1 MYVKAQPAGLTRRE
15 TTSEDAGDTTLGGT
29 LSALRIQASKEL
41 LSATL
46 VLRDIMDHRNHL
58 TPLTPSL
65 ANVAKQCSLYL
76 YYNEIRVERLS

>member
-1 MYVKAQPAGLTRRE
+1 MYVKAQPAGIPGRE
-15 TTSEDAGDTTLGGT
+15 TTSEDAGYATPRGT

-65 ANVAKQCSLYL
+65 VNVAKQCSLYL
-76 YYNEIRVERLS
+76 HIMK